1 MLAVDNLFIV
11 RHGETT
17 ANVSD
22 INAGPRDYPLTRN
35 GMKAISY
42 LADELSEIKIG
53 AIYSSPVFR
62 AVQSAKIL
70 ARPHEIG
77 VKILEGL
84 TEAKLKPELVGKKG
98 RHHILTSP
106 EAYEET
112 YQELEERVI
121 RAVDLIKKRGSRNT
135 IAVSHGDV
143 LVALLQHVVE
153 RKIGRNRYYVL
164 NPDPGSLSLV
174 DLKERPK
181 LVLFNYHR
189 KLFDNFES
197 F

>member
-1 MLAVDNLFIV
+1 MDNLFIV

-22 INAGPRDYPLTRN
+22 VNAGPRDYPLTKN
-35 GMKAISY
+35 GKEAISY
-42 LADELSEIKIG
+42 IAGELSKIKVG
-53 AIYSSPVFR
+53 AVYSSPVFR

-70 ARPHEIG
+70 ARPHEVG
-77 VKILEGL
+77 VKVLEDL

-98 RHHILTSP
+98 RYHMLTSP

-112 YQELEERVI
+112 YQELQERVL
-121 RAVDLIKKRGSRNT
+121 RAINLIKKSGSRNT

-143 LVALLQHVVE
+143 IVALLQHVVE
-153 RKIGRNRYYVL
+153 RKMARNRYYVL
-164 NPDPGSLSLV
+164 HPDPGSLSLV
-174 DLKERPK
+174 DLSERPK

-189 KLFDNFES
+189 KPFDDF
-197 F
+197 